1 MDEISRGLLPETTG
15 YDVKYF
21 VMTGNLPVPFRSLFP
36 GILIIYENK
45 ILSVNPTF
53 VRSKFTT

>member
-1 MDEISRGLLPETTG
+1 MNEISRGLLPETTG

-21 VMTGNLPVPFRSLFP
+21 ATTVNLSVPSRSPFP
-36 GILIIYENK
+36 GILVLYENMMF
-45 ILSVNPTF
+45 SVNPTF